1 MRLFDAH
8 CHLQD
13 EKLLPRIDAA
23 MERAGQAGVCG
34 FCCCGASESDWPVV
48 MTLAS
53 RFKQITPA
61 FGLHPW
67 YVARRTLDWQ
77 NVLRYYLTLESGSGV
92 GEIGLDRA
100 IEERNDAKQVEVFLA
115 QLRLAKELGRPVT
128 IHCRKAWD
136 VVPALLEGIGGLP
149 AGFVLHSYSGSSE
162 LVEPLTKLGAYF
174 SFSGSITYHRN
185 RRGHKAVMAVPPDRL
200 LIETDSPDLLPVVPL
215 AQPGDAA
222 AHNEPAN
229 LVHVLRKIA
238 ELRKMPEDELAEL
251 TWKNAERVFA
261 GGE

>member
-13 EKLLPRIDAA
+13 EKLLPRIDAV
-23 MERAGQAGVCG
+23 MERAGQAGG
-34 FCCCGASESDWPVV
+34 RGLCCCGASESDWPAV
-48 MTLAS
+48 MDVAS

-67 YVARRTLDWQ
+67 YVAQRTPDWQ
-77 NVLRYYLTLESGSGV
+77 DVLRDCLTRTAGSGV

-100 IEERNDAKQVEVFLA
+100 IKERNDTEQVEVFLV
-115 QLRLAKELGRPVT
+115 QLRLAKELGRPVS
-128 IHCRKAWD
+128 IHCRRAWD
-136 VVPALLEGIGGLP
+136 VMPSLLEGMGGLP

-162 LVEPLTKLGAYF
+162 LVEPLAKLGAYF

-185 RRGHKAVMAVPPDRL
+185 KRGHNAVKAVPLDRL
-200 LIETDSPDLLPVVPL
+200 LIETDSPDLMPVI
-215 AQPGDAA
+215 GAA
-222 AHNEPAN
+222 KNDDMPNEPAN

-238 ELRKMPEDELAEL
+238 ELRDMPEDELAEL